1 MLKIGIIG
9 VGRMGTTHTGNLSS
23 IPGTAITGIYDIEQ
37 KKIDAYLAV
46 FPGKKVY
53 SSAVELASSH
63 EVDLVLVTSPSY
75 CHIEGIWAATSAGKA
90 VFCEKPLCRT
100 QAQLDE
106 LTPLLR
112 NYQKLFAVGFVRR
125 YSAGVIKMKQ
135 LLTANKIGQPLC
147 FEVHIM
153 LGAYNRQ
160 PGDWFADYNL
170 SGGVTL
176 DMLAHHA
183 DLVNYFIGEPKSI
196 CANALMLNPKNG
208 LPADYLSAT
217 VVCKNGVIGTMQAS
231 WLRSGPNENGMTI
244 FGDQGALR
252 LSDQTGVTYFTPG
265 KQEEIPL
272 DDQSVVD
279 LPGIQGGIFG
289 NEMAVLVDCVR
300 KGEKPW
306 AGVEEAL
313 AAQKFCL
320 AMMSSA
326 EKGEIVQLQ

>member
-9 VGRMGTTHTGNLSS
+9 VGRMGTTHSRNIES
-23 IPGTAITGIYDIEQ
+23 IPGTRVTGIYDLEQ
-37 KKIDAYLAV
+37 KQIDTYLAA
-46 FPGKKVY
+46 FPGRKVY
-53 SSAVELASSH
+53 SSAVELASSP
-63 EVDLVLVTSPSY
+63 EVDFVLVTSPSY
-75 CHIEGIWAATSAGKA
+75 CHIEGIWAATSAGKP

-125 YSAGVIKMKQ
+125 YSPGVIRMKQ
-135 LLTANKIGQPLC
+135 MLDAGKIGRPLC
-147 FEVHIM
+147 FEVHVM
-153 LGAYNRQ
+153 LGAYKRM
-160 PGDWFADYNL
+160 PGDWFADYSL
-170 SGGVTL
+170 CGGVTL

-183 DLVNYFIGEPKSI
+183 DLLNYFVGEAQSV

-217 VVCKNGVIGTMQAS
+217 VTCKNGVIGTIQGA
-231 WLRSGPNENGMTI
+231 WLRSGPSENGMI
-244 FGDQGALR
+244 IYGDQGALR
-252 LSDQTGVTYFTPG
+252 LSDQTGITYFTPG
-265 KQEEIPL
+265 NQEEIPL

-279 LPGIQGGIFG
+279 LQNLKGGMFG
-289 NEMAVLVDCVR
+289 AEMAVLVDCVR

-313 AAQKFCL
+313 AAQQLCL
-320 AMMSSA
+320 ALMRSA
-326 EKGEIVQLQ
+326 ERREIVYLP

>member
-9 VGRMGTTHTGNLSS
+9 VGRMGTTHTRNLSS
-23 IPGTAITGIYDIEQ
+23 IPDTTVTGIYDIDQE
-37 KKIDAYLAV
+37 KIDAYLAA
-46 FPGKKVY
+46 FPGKKTY
-53 SSAVELASSH
+53 ASAVELATSS

-75 CHIEGIWAATSAGKA
+75 CHIEGIWAATSASKP

-100 QAQLDE
+100 QAQFDE

-135 LLTANKIGQPLC
+135 LLEANKIGQLLC
-147 FEVHIM
+147 FEVHVM
-153 LGAYNRQ
+153 LGEYKRQ

-176 DMLAHHA
+176 DMLSHHA
-183 DLVNYFIGEPKSI
+183 DLVNYFIDEPRSVS
-196 CANALMLNPKNG
+196 ANALMLNPKNG
-208 LPADYLSAT
+208 LPVDYLSAT
-217 VVCKNGVIGTMQAS
+217 VVCKNDVIGTMQAS
-231 WLRSGPNENGMTI
+231 WLRSGPTENGMTI
-244 FGDQGALR
+244 FGEQGALK
-252 LSDQTGVTYFTPG
+252 LSDQAGITYFTPG
-265 KQEEIPL
+265 KQEQIPL
-272 DDQSVVD
+272 NDQNVVD
-279 LPGIQGGIFG
+279 LPGLQGGMFG

-300 KGEKPW
+300 KGKKPW

-326 EKGEIVQLQ
+326 EKGEIVHLQ